1 MQKFMQKEEGL
12 LKKRFEDLSRMA
24 YRRGIILYTDF
35 LNLNELNIFHS
46 MPKNSFDTP
55 FELFGG
61 YEEAE
66 RQMVAFLPD
75 AFLRGENFPI
85 CVLEITPVQKK
96 FAEQL
101 NHRDFLGAIM
111 NLRIERCKIGDILV
125 DDCNAIVFVH
135 QSLADYICDSLTRIR
150 HTVVRVSIVEQT
162 DFHYALKT
170 ETIRGS
176 IASVRL
182 DTLLSLAYGSSRS
195 KLTALIQAGKVF
207 VNGKLITSNGYNPK
221 EGDIISVRQ
230 MGRFRYNGIL
240 SETKKG
246 RYYAE
251 IQKYI

>member
-1 MQKFMQKEEGL
+1 MMQKEETL

-24 YRRGIILYTDF
+24 YRRGIVLYTDF

-46 MPKNSFDTP
+46 MPKNSFEAP
-55 FELFGG
+55 VEFFGG

-85 CVLEITPVQKK
+85 CVLQIQPLQKK

-101 NHRDFLGAIM
+101 SHRDFLGAIL
-111 NLRIERCKIGDILV
+111 NLGIDRCKIGDILV
-125 DDCNAIVFVH
+125 DEHSAIVFVH
-135 QSLADYICDSLTRIR
+135 QSMADYICDTLTRIR
-150 HTVVRVSIVEQT
+150 HTVVRVSTVELS
-162 DFHYALKT
+162 DFHYTPKT

-176 IASVRL
+176 VASIRL
-182 DTLLSLAYGSSRS
+182 DTLLSLAYHSSRS
-195 KLTALIQAGKVF
+195 KLTALIQSGRVF

-230 MGRFRYNGIL
+230 MGRFRYNGIV